1 MLMDRPRLRSGQTV
15 VVLSRYMGGG
25 VLPLAA
31 RRFVCS
37 HGSGM
42 DPTQPGTGIWG
53 TWELSREEDRIEV
66 HMIDRSALGE
76 TPLADPRSEVEDT
89 LRRLRG

>member
-1 MLMDRPRLRSGQTV
+1 
-15 VVLSRYMGGG
+15 
-25 VLPLAA
+25 
-31 RRFVCS
+31 
-37 HGSGM
+37 M

-76 TPLADPRSEVEDT
+76 TPLANSRSEVEDT